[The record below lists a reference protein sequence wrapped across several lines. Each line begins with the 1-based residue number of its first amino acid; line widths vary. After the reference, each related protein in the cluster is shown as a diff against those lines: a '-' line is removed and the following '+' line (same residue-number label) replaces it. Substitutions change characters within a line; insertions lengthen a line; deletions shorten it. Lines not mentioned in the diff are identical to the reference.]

1 MHAKSD
7 LSAIKQIPIIEV
19 AKQLGIQVRGTKAM
33 CFMGH
38 DKASPSL
45 SFSISRNNWKCFGAC
60 GKHGDGIN
68 LVMEKEGL
76 DFNAALEWFSNN
88 FNADVKRQFRGQ
100 RKRTCSIKPNNAMV
114 APVQK
119 QSEFFSDPEL
129 YTWFVNKCAVVSNP
143 VGVNYLESHGISDDA
158 ASRFNLRQMSNPER
172 AFRILLQQWGEDRVF
187 RSGIAWGCDG
197 KPKSLIWGSYALL
210 FPFYDE
216 GKIIYIQARMF
227 EKEPKA
233 KFLNLRGIAKPLFNA
248 DRLIGL
254 HAGQTVHLCEGI
266 PDTLSL
272 DSKGLNAV
280 GILGATSF
288 RAEWVDRFLKFKVV
302 VLGDG
307 DEGGVMFAKDISKY
321 FSDRGKQVECM
332 RLPKGKDV
340 SDVLAQNGSVK

>member
-1 MHAKSD
+1 MKAKSD

-19 AKQLGIQVRGTKAM
+19 AKQLGIQVHGTKAM

-100 RKRTCSIKPNNAMV
+100 RKRTCSIKPNNVMV

-143 VGVNYLESHGISDDA
+143 IGVNYLESHGISDEA
-158 ASRFNLRQMSNPER
+158 ASRFNLRQMSNPAR
-172 AFRILLQQWGEDRVF
+172 AFRMLLQQWGDDRVF
-187 RSGIAWGCDG
+187 RSGIAWGRDG
-197 KPKSLIWGSYALL
+197 KPISLIWGSYALL

-216 GKIIYIQARMF
+216 GKITYIQARMF

-233 KFLNLRGIAKPLFNA
+233 KFLNLRGITKPLFNA

-254 HAGQTVHLCEGI
+254 PAGQTVHLCEGV
-266 PDTLSL
+266 PDVVSL
-272 DSKGLNAV
+272 ESKGLIALGV
-280 GILGATSF
+280 LGATSF

-307 DEGGVMFAKDISKY
+307 DDGGAKFAKDISKY
-321 FSDRGKQVECM
+321 FMDCGKPVQRM
-332 RLPKGKDV
+332 TLPKGKDV
-340 SDVLAQNGSVK
+340 SDVLAQDGSAK